1 MQDFWTIQQYQ
12 REDLLILIAEVSFPL
27 KFLAACWP
35 SPGVLQLD
43 RAGRLGI
50 LIGVLDVEEHVYKY
64 IITPPEN

>member
-1 MQDFWTIQQYQ
+1 
-12 REDLLILIAEVSFPL
+12 LLILIAEVSFPL

-43 RAGRLGI
+43 RAGGLGI